1 MRLLSLFRQQELAN
15 FVTSWLFAPEVL
27 SVRNRR
33 KFETG
38 KEFHKILFKKSQLL
52 IVYLSQNHKP
62 KGCFLHRE
70 AIFNLLSPL
79 CVLGALAEHG
89 WRTKHR
95 DFSFTWEPFNC
106 FPSWIIL
113 MSLVMYYLN
122 SIFIKAFVTLYERS
136 TLLKQPVACKLR
148 EFGRTSPAAKNNLPS
163 LTQPH
168 RDPSGPALQTKSRV
182 GTGWNWWWS

>member
-1 MRLLSLFRQQELAN
+1 MRLLSLFRQHELAN

-27 SVRNRR
+27 SVRNKR
-33 KFETG
+33 KFETR
-38 KEFHKILFKKSQLL
+38 KEFHKILFKKKQLL
-52 IVYLSQNHKP
+52 LVYLSQNHKP

-113 MSLVMYYLN
+113 TSIVIYCLN
-122 SIFIKAFVTLYERS
+122 SIFIKAFVTMYERS
-136 TLLKQPVACKLR
+136 TLLKQSVVGKLR
-148 EFGRTSPAAKNNLPS
+148 EFGRTSPTLYCY
-163 LTQPH
+163 
-168 RDPSGPALQTKSRV
+168 R
-182 GTGWNWWWS
+182 